1 MLPLLLRSP
10 MTKRDQRQQLKKRK
24 RNLTQQRLQHLA
36 GKDDL
41 DVKSLQ
47 ESPFVI
53 IFPHLCLYWMPNPAN
68 HSSNFG

>member
-53 IFPHLCLYWMPNPAN
+53 IFPHLCLY
-68 HSSNFG
+68 